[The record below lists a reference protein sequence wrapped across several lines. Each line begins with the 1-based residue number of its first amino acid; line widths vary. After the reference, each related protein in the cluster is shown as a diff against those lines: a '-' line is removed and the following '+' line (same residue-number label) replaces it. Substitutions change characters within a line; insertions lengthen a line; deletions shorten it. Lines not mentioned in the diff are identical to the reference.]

1 MTRRLTIA
9 PLLLLILIA
18 SIGMPVNVH
27 SCVMA
32 GTSQKSSSCGMCAA
46 SHESDESESQ
56 TGGCC
61 DNRLE
66 IEHADPALS
75 IKTLN
80 GVAPLQLPGLL
91 PWPVLPASD
100 RLIIGGRYSS
110 PIHGPPSGATPRAV
124 WLLHSSFLI

>member
-1 MTRRLTIA
+1 MRRRLTIT

-32 GTSQKSSSCGMCAA
+32 GTSEKSPSCGMCAA
-46 SHESDESESQ
+46 SHETDDSEGQ

-61 DNRLE
+61 DNHLE
-66 IEHADPALS
+66 IDRADPAVSTKTISLAPPAHLQIVLS
-75 IKTLN
+75 WP
-80 GVAPLQLPGLL
+80 PLPESET
-91 PWPVLPASD
+91 VISSD
-100 RLIIGGRYSS
+100 LFSH
-110 PIHGPPSGATPRAV
+110 PIHGPPPGRSSRAV